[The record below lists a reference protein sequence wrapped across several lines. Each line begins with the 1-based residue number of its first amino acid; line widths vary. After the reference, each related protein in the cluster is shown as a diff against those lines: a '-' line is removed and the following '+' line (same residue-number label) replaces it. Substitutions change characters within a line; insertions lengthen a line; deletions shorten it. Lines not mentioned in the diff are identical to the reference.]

1 MPAITVCIVLIRNVY
16 GETMDDFI
24 CLVKITAV
32 KKLVWNEVIFVDDMV
47 ELDALSAKITE
58 LFFKRGIIE
67 KYESIRLSQRNRNIN
82 LIGNHQDTAEEI
94 FTALEDFS
102 KESGLG
108 FIVNFICQEDFMANG
123 LFISLGDVHFHP
135 ELILD
140 GRRLINDF
148 PDANL
153 NRVYL
158 DIYHDLMVDC
168 STKDKTLVNEVL
180 SHEEGIDY
188 WRQFSDEELVQK
200 GFVYHDQAEKVI
212 CTNMLDSLNRY
223 FQVDFTSDA
232 KSGLI
237 NQTGE
242 GLNEDV
248 RKKIFERY

>member
-1 MPAITVCIVLIRNVY
+1 MPASTVCIVLIRNVY

-24 CLVKITAV
+24 CVVKITAV
-32 KKLVWNEVIFVDDMV
+32 KKLVLNEVIFVDDML

-67 KYESIRLSQRNRNIN
+67 KDESIRFSQRNRNIN

-108 FIVNFICQEDFMANG
+108 FIVNFSCQEDFMGNG

-168 STKDKTLVNEVL
+168 STKDKTLVNKVL
-180 SHEEGIDY
+180 SHGEGIDY
-188 WRQFSDEELVQK
+188 WLQFSDKELVKK
-200 GFVYHDQAEKVI
+200 GFVYRDQAEKLI
-212 CTNMLDSLNRY
+212 CTNMLYSLNLY
-223 FQVDFTSDA
+223 FQVDFTSDE

-248 RKKIFERY
+248 RKKILQRF

>member
-1 MPAITVCIVLIRNVY
+1 M
-16 GETMDDFI
+16 GDFI

-32 KKLVWNEVIFVDDMV
+32 KKLVWNEVIFVEDIT
-47 ELDALSAKITE
+47 ELDALSEKITE

-67 KYESIRLSQRNRNIN
+67 KEEVVRLSQRNRNIN
-82 LIGNHQDTAEEI
+82 LIGDHQDTAEEI
-94 FTALEDFS
+94 FSALEDFS

-108 FIVNFICQEDFMANG
+108 FIVNFSCQEDFMENG

-158 DIYHDLMVDC
+158 DIYHGLMVDC

-180 SHEEGIDY
+180 SHGEGIDY
-188 WRQFSDEELVQK
+188 WLQFSDEELVKK
-200 GFVYHDQAEKVI
+200 GFVYHDQTEKLI
-212 CTNMLDSLNRY
+212 CKNMLDSLNLY
-223 FQVDFTSDA
+223 FQVDFTSDS
-232 KSGLI
+232 KTGLI
-237 NQTGE
+237 TQAGE

-248 RKKIFERY
+248 RKKILQRF

>member
-32 KKLVWNEVIFVDDMV
+32 KKLVWNEVIFVEDIM

-67 KYESIRLSQRNRNIN
+67 KDESIRLSQRNRNIN

-108 FIVNFICQEDFMANG
+108 FIVNFSCQEDFMGNG
-123 LFISLGDVHFHP
+123 LFISLGDLHFHP

-168 STKDKTLVNEVL
+168 STKDKTLVNEVF
-180 SHEEGIDY
+180 SHGEGMDY
-188 WRQFSDEELVQK
+188 WQQFSDEELEKK
-200 GFVYHDQAEKVI
+200 GFVHHDQAEKLI

-223 FQVDFTSDA
+223 FQVDYTADVS
-232 KSGLI
+232 KGLCK
-237 NQTGE
+237 QTVQ
-242 GLNEDV
+242 GLCEDV
-248 RKKIFERY
+248 RLKILEKF